1 MPGKARV
8 HELAKEL
15 GVDSKTVLA
24 TLKDMGEFVKS
35 ASSTVEAPVARRL
48 RGALEQ
54 GGALPASSPAPASGA
69 PAAPGGASATA
80 SPRPGPPMG
89 RPQPPRRPGTPQ
101 GAPSN
106 SPTSPAAPTPGPF
119 VRPKP
124 ATPGRPGPTP
134 GPVAKPASAHDIE
147 VAAAEARAS
156 ALKAEQEAA
165 VKAAQAAQAAR
176 SRDAE
181 RRPQGTTDGGA
192 QRGPGPRPGPGS
204 VPPRPGSPAAGRPGG
219 PGAPGGPRP
228 GPGGGS
234 PRPPARGP
242 GNNPF
247 GVSGGGAPRP
257 SPASMPR
264 PNQPGMPPRPSP
276 ASMPPRPSPASMP
289 SQRPAGPGGGRGGP
303 GGGAGRPGGP
313 GGGAGRPGGPGG
325 GGGGYRGGGGGAG
338 GGFRPG
344 GGGGAGGGFRPGGGG
359 GAGGGFRPGGGTGGP
374 VGAGAPG
381 RPGGGGPG
389 GRGRGGGAAG
399 AFGRPGG
406 RPTRGRKSKKQRR
419 QEFDNL
425 SAPQMSSGAPR
436 GNGQE
441 IRLSRGASLSDFAD
455 KINANPGSLV
465 QEMFNLGEM
474 VTATQSVSDDT
485 LKLLGVHLGF
495 EVVIVSPEDEDRE
508 LLAQFDIDLDAAVA
522 EDRLVT
528 RPPVVTVMGH
538 VDHGKT
544 KLLDAI
550 RKTNVVA
557 GEAGGITQHIGA
569 YQVVVPHQGEDRAIT
584 FIDTPGHE
592 AFTAMRARGAK
603 VTDIVILVVAAD
615 DGVMPQTVEALNHA
629 KAAEVPIVVAVNK
642 VDKPDANPDKVRQ
655 QLADYGLLAE
665 DYQGD
670 TMFVNVAAKPG
681 IGIDELL
688 EAVLL
693 TADAALELTAPID
706 GPAQGVAVEA
716 HLDKG
721 RGAVATVLVQKGTLR
736 AGDSI
741 VAGGAHGRVRAM
753 LDENGNQVAEAGPA
767 RPVLV
772 LGLTSVP
779 AAGDTFLAAED
790 DRTVR
795 QIAEQRQARRRAA
808 TFANSGRAKSLD
820 DLMRDLK
827 EGEKA
832 SLTLVIKGDG
842 SGSVEALE
850 DALFNLNIPEEV
862 QLKVIHRGVGAITE
876 SDVNLASA
884 SSEQTATIIGFNVRA
899 SNKVKEMADR
909 AGVEIRY
916 YSVIYQAIEEIEAA
930 LKGLLKPE
938 FEEVELGTAEIRE
951 VFRSSKIGL
960 IAGCIVRS
968 GLIRR
973 NTKARVLRDGVVVA
987 ESVTISSLKRFKDD
1001 ATEVREGFECGLTLQ
1016 GYGSPQVG
1024 DVIETWEMREKVR
1037 A

>member
-54 GGALPASSPAPASGA
+54 GGAIPASPSAPASSAPTSGGPAPSG
-69 PAAPGGASATA
+69 

-89 RPQPPRRPGTPQ
+89 RPQPPRRPGPSQ
-101 GAPSN
+101 SAPSN
-106 SPTSPAAPTPGPF
+106 SPTSPAPTPGPF

-124 ATPGRPGPTP
+124 AVPGRPGPMP

-165 VKAAQAAQAAR
+165 VKAAQAAR
-176 SRDAE
+176 TRDAE
-181 RRPQGTTDGGA
+181 RRQGSTDGGA
-192 QRGPGPRPGPGS
+192 QRGGPRPGPGS
-204 VPPRPGSPAAGRPGG
+204 VPPRPGSPAAGRSGGPGA

-228 GPGGGS
+228 GPAGGA

-247 GVSGGGAPRP
+247 GVSGGGAQRP
-257 SPASMPR
+257 SPSSMPR
-264 PNQPGMPPRPSP
+264 PNQAGMPPRPSP

-289 SQRPAGPGGGRGGP
+289 SQRPAGPGAGRGGP

-313 GGGAGRPGGPGG
+313 GGGRGGPGG
-325 GGGGYRGGGGGAG
+325 GGGGFRPGGGGGAG

-359 GAGGGFRPGGGTGGP
+359 GAGGGGYRGGPGGGTGGP

-436 GNGQE
+436 GNGQDV
-441 IRLSRGASLSDFAD
+441 RLSRGSSLSDFAD

-485 LKLLGVHLGF
+485 LLLLGEHLGF
-495 EVVIVSPEDEDRE
+495 NVVIVSPEDEDRE

-629 KAAEVPIVVAVNK
+629 KAADVPIVVAVNK

-655 QLADYGLLAE
+655 QLTDYGLLAE
-665 DYQGD
+665 EYGGD

-681 IGIDELL
+681 IGIDDLL

-753 LDENGNQVAEAGPA
+753 LDEHGNQVAEALPA

-779 AAGDTFLAAED
+779 SAGDTFLAAED

-808 TFANSGRAKSLD
+808 TFANSGRRKSMED
-820 DLMRDLK
+820 IMREIEK
-827 EGEKA
+827 GETTA
-832 SLTLVIKGDG
+832 LTLIIKGDG

-850 DALFNLNIPEEV
+850 EALFKIEIPSEV
-862 QLKVIHRGVGAITE
+862 ELKVIHRGVGAITE

-884 SSEQTATIIGFNVRA
+884 SSDQIATIIGFNVRA

-938 FEEVELGTAEIRE
+938 YEEVELGTAEIRE

-968 GLIRR
+968 GLLKR
-973 NTKARVLRDGVVVA
+973 NAKARIIRDGTVVA
-987 ESVTISSLKRFKDD
+987 DNVTISSLKRFKDD
-1001 ATEVREGFECGLTLQ
+1001 ATEVREGFECGLTLS

-1024 DVIETWEMREKVR
+1024 DTIETWEMREKPR

>member
-24 TLKDMGEFVKS
+24 KLKEMGEFVKS

-48 RGALEQ
+48 RGALDAQ
-54 GGALPASSPAPASGA
+54 GGGA
-69 PAAPGGASATA
+69 PAAPAAAAPSAPSAPSTPRATPSTA
-80 SPRPGPPMG
+80 
-89 RPQPPRRPGTPQ
+89 RPQPPRRPAAPAE
-101 GAPSN
+101 GAPTSA
-106 SPTSPAAPTPGPF
+106 PTSPAPSPGSM

-124 ATPGRPGPTP
+124 PVPGRPGPTP

-165 VKAAQAAQAAR
+165 VKAAQAARQ
-176 SRDAE
+176 RDTE
-181 RRPQGTTDGGA
+181 RRAQQPPADGA
-192 QRGPGPRPGPGS
+192 SRPRPPGPGT
-204 VPPRPGSPAAGRPGG
+204 VPPRPGSPAATR
-219 PGAPGGPRP
+219 PGAPGAPTTGRP
-228 GPGGGS
+228 GPGGA
-234 PRPPARGP
+234 PRPPARSP

-247 GVSGGGAPRP
+247 GVSGGAQRP
-257 SPASMPR
+257 TPSAMPR
-264 PNQPGMPPRPSP
+264 PNQAGMPPRPSP

-289 SQRPAGPGGGRGGP
+289 AQRPAGPGGGRGGP

-313 GGGAGRPGGPGG
+313 GGGRGGPGGGAGGGFRPGGAGGAGGGGYRGGPGG
-325 GGGGYRGGGGGAG
+325 GGGGGGYRGGPGGGGGGAG

-344 GGGGAGGGFRPGGGG
+344 GGG
-359 GAGGGFRPGGGTGGP
+359 P

-381 RPGGGGPG
+381 RPGGG

-436 GNGQE
+436 GQGQE
-441 IRLSRGASLSDFAD
+441 VRLSRGASLSDFAD

-474 VTATQSVSDDT
+474 VTATQSCSDDT
-485 LKLLGVHLGF
+485 LLLLAEHLGF
-495 EVVIVSPEDEDRE
+495 DVQIVSPEDEDRE
-508 LLAQFDIDLDAAVA
+508 LLSRFNIDLDAEIA

-592 AFTAMRARGAK
+592 AFTAMRARGAQ

-629 KAAEVPIVVAVNK
+629 KAADVPIVVAVNK
-642 VDKPDANPDKVRQ
+642 IDKPDANPDKVRQ
-655 QLADYGLLAE
+655 QLTDYGLLAE
-665 DYQGD
+665 EYGGD

-681 IGIDELL
+681 IGIDDLL

-693 TADAALELTAPID
+693 TADASLELTAPID

-721 RGAVATVLVQKGTLR
+721 RGAVATVLVQRGTLR

-753 LDENGNQVAEAGPA
+753 LDENGQQVTEAGPA

-779 AAGDTFLAAED
+779 GAGDTFLAAED

-808 TFANSGRAKSLD
+808 SFANSKGKATLETI
-820 DLMRDLK
+820 LEQLK
-827 EGEKA
+827 EGDKT
-832 SLTLVIKGDG
+832 SLTLVLKGDG

-850 DALFNLNIPEEV
+850 DALFKIEIPDEV

-884 SSEQTATIIGFNVRA
+884 SSDQTATIIGFNVRA

-960 IAGCIVRS
+960 IAGCLVRS

-973 NTKARVLRDGVVVA
+973 NAKARILREGTVVA
-987 ESVTISSLKRFKDD
+987 DNVTISSLKRFKDD
-1001 ATEVREGFECGLTLQ
+1001 ATEVREGFECGLTLT
-1016 GYGSPQVG
+1016 GFGSPQAG
-1024 DVIETWEMREKVR
+1024 DVIETFEMREKPR

>member
-1 MPGKARV
+1 
-8 HELAKEL
+8 
-15 GVDSKTVLA
+15 
-24 TLKDMGEFVKS
+24 
-35 ASSTVEAPVARRL
+35 
-48 RGALEQ
+48 
-54 GGALPASSPAPASGA
+54 
-69 PAAPGGASATA
+69 
-80 SPRPGPPMG
+80 
-89 RPQPPRRPGTPQ
+89 
-101 GAPSN
+101 
-106 SPTSPAAPTPGPF
+106 
-119 VRPKP
+119 
-124 ATPGRPGPTP
+124 
-134 GPVAKPASAHDIE
+134 
-147 VAAAEARAS
+147 
-156 ALKAEQEAA
+156 
-165 VKAAQAAQAAR
+165 
-176 SRDAE
+176 
-181 RRPQGTTDGGA
+181 
-192 QRGPGPRPGPGS
+192 
-204 VPPRPGSPAAGRPGG
+204 
-219 PGAPGGPRP
+219 
-228 GPGGGS
+228 
-234 PRPPARGP
+234 
-242 GNNPF
+242 
-247 GVSGGGAPRP
+247 
-257 SPASMPR
+257 
-264 PNQPGMPPRPSP
+264 
-276 ASMPPRPSPASMP
+276 
-289 SQRPAGPGGGRGGP
+289 
-303 GGGAGRPGGP
+303 
-313 GGGAGRPGGPGG
+313 
-325 GGGGYRGGGGGAG
+325 
-338 GGFRPG
+338 
-344 GGGGAGGGFRPGGGG
+344 
-359 GAGGGFRPGGGTGGP
+359 
-374 VGAGAPG
+374 
-381 RPGGGGPG
+381 
-389 GRGRGGGAAG
+389 
-399 AFGRPGG
+399 
-406 RPTRGRKSKKQRR
+406 
-419 QEFDNL
+419 
-425 SAPQMSSGAPR
+425 MSSGAPR

-441 IRLSRGASLSDFAD
+441 VRLSRGASLSDFAD

-485 LKLLGVHLGF
+485 LQLLGEHLGF
-495 EVVIVSPEDEDRE
+495 TVVIVSPEDEDRA
-508 LLAQFDIDLDAAVA
+508 LLAQFNIDLDAEVA

-569 YQVVVPHQGEDRAIT
+569 YQVVVPHQGEERAIT

-592 AFTAMRARGAK
+592 AFTAMRARGAQ

-655 QLADYGLLAE
+655 QLTDYGLLAE
-665 DYQGD
+665 EYGGE

-753 LDENGNQVAEAGPA
+753 LDENGNQVPEAGPA

-779 AAGDTFLAAED
+779 SAGDTFLAAED

-820 DLMRDLK
+820 ELMRDLK

-850 DALFNLNIPEEV
+850 EALFKIEIPEEI

-899 SNKVKEMADR
+899 GNKVKEMADR

-938 FEEVELGTAEIRE
+938 YEEVEQGTAEIRE

-968 GLIRR
+968 GLIKR
-973 NTKARVLRDGVVVA
+973 NAKARIIREGTVVA
-987 ESVTISSLKRFKDD
+987 DNVTISSLKRFKDD
-1001 ATEVREGFECGLTLQ
+1001 ATEVREGFECGLTLS
-1016 GYGSPQVG
+1016 GYGSPQIG
-1024 DVIETWEMREKVR
+1024 DVIETFEMREKPR